1 MKALAYTRLGGLD
14 PDDQEGDPPY
24 TRGADWFI
32 GWLEAD
38 RSFSPQPY
46 RQLARVLEE
55 AGHENMAADVRYA
68 SSERERSELG
78 PAELRWWILSALRVT
93 IGYGYGWRDFWALA
107 WVVFFTGLGTVIL
120 RVRGERSG
128 DGQRLGVWYSL
139 DMLLPI
145 IRLREAHYDVDISP
159 NTWAAYYFYVHKMA
173 GYVLVFFVLAGLT
186 SLVE

>member
-1 MKALAYTRLGGLD
+1 
-14 PDDQEGDPPY
+14 
-24 TRGADWFI
+24 
-32 GWLEAD
+32 
-38 RSFSPQPY
+38 
-46 RQLARVLEE
+46 
-55 AGHENMAADVRYA
+55 MAK
-68 SSERERSELG
+68 S
-78 PAELRWWILSALRVT
+78 
-93 IGYGYGWRDFWALA
+93 GYGWRDFWALA